1 MRGTGPSSWALEEFG
16 AAKIVDPRWRRRLVR
31 VAARAAR
38 RPAGRVTE
46 TFAKSAERQG
56 AYGLLESD
64 AVSPTDVGQA
74 MFEACARRSAGQP
87 FVFCAVDGTSVSLT
101 DGDGTSKGFGPIGSR
116 AGGGR
121 GLKVMNAMVLSAD
134 GVPLGISSQRYWV
147 RPEKRRREHRDELRP
162 EDKETKHWLD
172 AMRQTREVMAQYAPS
187 TRCWFQLDREG
198 DAWPML
204 KDAGLDQ
211 HWFTIRAC
219 RNRWVIQPDGTRIDI
234 WRLLSQQPV
243 KTTYPLKVRAAG
255 GRKAR
260 KANMV
265 VRACKVALRIRDKRT
280 NEISDLDVN
289 VVQAFE
295 EGTTPAG
302 EKPIQWTLLTNRPI
316 EIMKEITEVIEGYAM
331 RWRIEELHRTWKS
344 GACSVEDNQLRSASA
359 VIKWATI
366 LMAVAARIE
375 RIKQLSREQPEL
387 PATDEFSPAEIKAA
401 AILYWEEKAKAKL
414 KANPAPTVA
423 EVTLWIAYLGGYT
436 GKTSSGGP
444 PGSITISRGLRE
456 VRAAARAIELLASD

>member
-1 MRGTGPSSWALEEFG
+1 MREAGPSSWALEEFG
-16 AAKIVDPRWRRRLVR
+16 GAKIADPRWRRRLVR

-46 TFAKSAERQG
+46 TFASSAERQG

-64 AVSPTDVGQA
+64 AVGPDDVGQA
-74 MFEACARRSAGQP
+74 MVEACARRSAGQP

-101 DGDGTSKGFGPIGSR
+101 DSDLKKGFGPIGSR

-147 RPEKRRREHRDELRP
+147 RADKRRREHRHELRP
-162 EDKETKHWLD
+162 DEKETKHWLD
-172 AMRQTREVMAQYAPS
+172 AMKQTREVMAQHAPS

-204 KDAGLDQ
+204 KEAGLDE

-219 RNRWVIQPDGTRIDI
+219 RKRWVFQPDGTRIDV
-234 WRLLSQQPV
+234 WRLLSRQPT
-243 KTTYPLKVRAAG
+243 KTTYLLDVRAAG
-255 GRKAR
+255 RRKGRT
-260 KANMV
+260 ANMV
-265 VRACKVALRIRDKRT
+265 VRACKVTLCIRDKRT
-280 NEISDLDVN
+280 NEVTDLAIN

-295 EGTTPAG
+295 DGTTPAG

-316 EIMKEITEVIEGYAM
+316 EGIKDITDVIEGYSM

-359 VIKWATI
+359 AIKWATI

-387 PATDEFSPAEIKAA
+387 PATDEFTPAEIKAA
-401 AILYWEEKAKAKL
+401 ALLYLGERAKAKL
-414 KANPAPTVA
+414 KAGPAPTVA

-456 VRAAARAIELLASD
+456 VRAAARAIEVLASD

>member
-1 MRGTGPSSWALEEFG
+1 
-16 AAKIVDPRWRRRLVR
+16 
-31 VAARAAR
+31 
-38 RPAGRVTE
+38 
-46 TFAKSAERQG
+46 
-56 AYGLLESD
+56 
-64 AVSPTDVGQA
+64 
-74 MFEACARRSAGQP
+74 MFEACARRSAAHA

-101 DGDGTSKGFGPIGSR
+101 DSDRSKGFGPVGSR
-116 AGGGR
+116 KGGGR

-147 RPEKRRREHRDELRP
+147 RTEKRRREHRDELRP
-162 EDKETKHWLD
+162 QEKETRHWLD
-172 AMRQTREVMAQYAPS
+172 AMKQTREVMAEHAPS

-204 KDAGLDQ
+204 KEAGLDE

-219 RNRWVIQPDGTRIDI
+219 RKRWVIQPDGTQIDL
-234 WRLLSQQPV
+234 WHCLSRQRV
-243 KTTYPLKVRAAG
+243 ETTYALTVSAAG
-255 GRKAR
+255 RRKAR
-260 KANMV
+260 EANMV
-265 VRACKVALRIRDKRT
+265 VRACKVTLRIRDKRT
-280 NEISDLDVN
+280 KEVSPLDIN

-295 EGTTPAG
+295 HGTTPAG

-316 EIMKEITEVIEGYAM
+316 GSIKDITDVIEGYSM

-344 GACSVEDNQLRSASA
+344 GACSVEDSQLRSASA
-359 VIKWATI
+359 AIKWATI
-366 LMAVAARIE
+366 LMGVAARIE

-401 AILYWEEKAKAKL
+401 ALLYWGKASKAKL
-414 KANPAPTVA
+414 KEGSTPTVA

-444 PGSITISRGLRE
+444 PGSITLSRGLE
-456 VRAAARAIELLASD
+456 SVRVAAQAIEAMASD